1 MPSISLRLTLAEHR
15 VLVAVARQHGGNLT
29 DAFRAL
35 LQKESITNELRA
47 EFSLLIA
54 AQDKRAEAMEESI
67 KELVIAGVGTAK
79 ALESYKVIIQNLA
92 AVLSAKK

>member
-15 VLVAVARQHGGNLT
+15 VLVAVARQYGGNLT

-47 EFSLLIA
+47 EFALLIE
-54 AQDKRAEAMEESI
+54 AQDKRASVLADAVDQVIKNQSDAAAALKHNFGLVSKSIEAI
-67 KELVIAGVGTAK
+67 T
-79 ALESYKVIIQNLA
+79 
-92 AVLSAKK
+92 KKP

>member
-35 LQKESITNELRA
+35 LQKESIINELRA
-47 EFSLLIA
+47 EFALLIE
-54 AQDKRAEAMEESI
+54 AQDKRTSTLADAVDQVI
-67 KELVIAGVGTAK
+67 KNQ
-79 ALESYKVIIQNLA
+79 SDA
-92 AVLSAKK
+92 AVAIRNNFGIVLDAVNKKR